1 MTCLC
6 DVFVLQVHTEFTRS
20 RHGPIPAWAEG
31 IKVFN
36 YGGQKLQFSEQQRLL
51 MIDRLAGDSSSHYT
65 YSKDMLSGAFVLCN
79 VADEQR
85 LSKETHKKLMM
96 TADGFQWPVPKGPG
110 EFTKPNFEL
119 DAGRKD
125 ELGQAWVEGVRFKP
139 LDGGARFVPKVRG
152 GLGFGVQGLGWKF
165 CVV

>member
-1 MTCLC
+1 MSVVTC

-51 MIDRLAGDSSSHYT
+51 MIDRLAADSSSHYT

-85 LSKETHKKLMM
+85 LSMETHKKLMM
-96 TADGFQWPVPKGPG
+96 MTGKNKKKREERQK
-110 EFTKPNFEL
+110 KEL
-119 DAGRKD
+119 VRLRKF
-125 ELGQAWVEGVRFKP
+125 LSLKAMRFLRQQVEREEHPALKK
-139 LDGGARFVPKVRG
+139 AKE
-152 GLGFGVQGLGWKF
+152 
-165 CVV
+165 